1 MWQSLPEALSKICDY
16 VDVIY
21 FHVYSSDI
29 KALIVIQDGHVHAA
43 VWVDRENT
51 YYGCIYGKQ
60 YFVNI
65 LNLFL
70 TGNI

>member
-1 MWQSLPEALSKICDY
+1 MLVWQSLPEALSKICDY

-43 VWVDRENT
+43 V
-51 YYGCIYGKQ
+51 
-60 YFVNI
+60 
-65 LNLFL
+65 
-70 TGNI
+70 